1 MDSKGGRGRP
11 GRPGAGPSRPPRAR
25 DAPRRDT
32 YHHGDLRRAL
42 IDGALRILERQGVS
56 ALTLRAAARGAGVS
70 QAAPYRHF
78 ADKEDLLAA
87 VAAEGFRA
95 LSAAM
100 LAAADRAGT
109 EILARFLAI
118 GMTYVR
124 FAVAQPARFRLMF
137 GRQVAHREAHLPLR
151 QAAEETFRLLI
162 AGIEEGQKAGLI
174 RDGDPSELCMVAWA
188 AVHGL
193 SALLVDGQLPR
204 GDQDPEQVASGVLRD
219 LFLGLRRDTP
229 T

>member
-1 MDSKGGRGRP
+1 MGSKGGRGRA
-11 GRPGAGPSRPPRAR
+11 GRAGAQLRRHPAGGGVAR
-25 DAPRRDT
+25 RGS

-42 IDGALRILERQGVS
+42 IDGALRILETQGVS
-56 ALTLRAAARGAGVS
+56 ALTLRAAARRAGVS

-100 LAAADRAGT
+100 REAADRAGG

-118 GMTYVR
+118 GMTYIR
-124 FAVAQPARFRLMF
+124 FAVSQPARFRLMF
-137 GRQVAHREAHLPLR
+137 GGQVADREAHLPLR
-151 QAAEETFRLLI
+151 QAAEETFGLLI
-162 AGIEEGQKAGLI
+162 AGIEEGQKAGVI
-174 RDGDPSELCMVAWA
+174 RDGDQRELSMVAWS

-193 SALLVDGQLPR
+193 SALVVDGQLPR
-204 GDQDPEQVASGVLRD
+204 GNQDPELVASGVLRD
-219 LFLGLRRDTP
+219 LFLGLRRDP
-229 T
+229 PG